1 VRDEELTSSCNLSS
15 DKKGQGE
22 PNITLDFCFH
32 FRISHGTAKTF
43 FSPSDEPAKSRT
55 TSRQSRVMAEG
66 TQTYPFDMIIANIK
80 TISEYKFLRSRPP
93 IGFNSFRSL
102 HSRSK
107 EKAKKKLFLS
117 APRSC
122 LFLAQNNMSLAFLA
136 SRAYKWMGG
145 GREERKRFMM
155 RERERGADSEEKLAL
170 ERRRRRLFKSQSS
183 RASRHL
189 RNIFAFLLCASKA

>member
-1 VRDEELTSSCNLSS
+1 MKTFIICSAPNVYFPSSSAHVGAVPRVRDEELTSSCNLSS

-55 TSRQSRVMAEG
+55 SSRQSRVMAEG

-93 IGFNSFRSL
+93 IDFNSFRSL

-122 LFLAQNNMSLAFLA
+122 LFPAQNNMSLAFSCFA
-136 SRAYKWMGG
+136 RVQMDGRRPRREKAIYDEGKGARSR
-145 GREERKRFMM
+145 
-155 RERERGADSEEKLAL
+155 
-170 ERRRRRLFKSQSS
+170 
-183 RASRHL
+183 
-189 RNIFAFLLCASKA
+189 